1 MFDGVPNVRPNAL
14 LKTFQLI
21 FTCLKF
27 STETLE
33 KDAKHIPS

>member
-33 KDAKHIPS
+33 KDAKYIPS